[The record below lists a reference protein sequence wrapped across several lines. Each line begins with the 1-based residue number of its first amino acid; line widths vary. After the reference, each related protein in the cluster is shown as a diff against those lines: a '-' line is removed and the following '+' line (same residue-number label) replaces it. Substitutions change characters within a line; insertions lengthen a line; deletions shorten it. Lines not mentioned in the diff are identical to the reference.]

1 MVLTQYIVDHEVST
15 EENAYA
21 WLGGHSVSFI
31 IGHSR
36 RLLQMPGYFF
46 GILNK
51 LQIIIIIIL
60 IPYNIILYFP
70 LPYFYVWNSTL
81 SST

>member
-31 IGHSR
+31 IGQSR
-36 RLLQMPGYFF
+36 RLLQMPGYFLAF
-46 GILNK
+46 
-51 LQIIIIIIL
+51 
-60 IPYNIILYFP
+60 
-70 LPYFYVWNSTL
+70 
-81 SST
+81 